1 MIRPAQRP
9 FKIVLIDDHVAV
21 RFGVTE
27 LLAKEADFEVVAA
40 FATSG
45 ELLDDTK
52 NTAIDILIVDYHLA
66 AGDMDG
72 LNLIR
77 TLRQRF
83 PDTKIL
89 VFSGQNNLA
98 AVSLI
103 MKAGAHGF
111 IGKDQALQELVGAAR
126 TLALGRTYLPPNLSM
141 ELLEL
146 NKGHWM
152 PNDARRPVAFSAIDE
167 RRSAHNNK
175 LRHYRHNSVL
185 LSDAALSNRE
195 REVLSYYLRGHSVTD
210 IAQRLDRS
218 VKTVSTQKRSAFRKL
233 GIRTDSEL
241 FTLHAQSKI
250 R

>member
-1 MIRPAQRP
+1 MIQPVQRP
-9 FKIVLIDDHVAV
+9 FKIALIDDHVAV
-21 RFGVTE
+21 RFGLTE
-27 LLAKEADFEVVAA
+27 LLAKEADFDVVAA
-40 FATSG
+40 YATSG
-45 ELLDDTK
+45 ELLGDIK
-52 NTAIDILIVDYHLA
+52 NTAIDILIVDYTLA

-72 LNLIR
+72 LNLISS
-77 TLRQRF
+77 LRQRF

-103 MKAGAHGF
+103 MKTGAHGF
-111 IGKDQALQELVGAAR
+111 IGKDQALQELVRAAR

-146 NKGHWM
+146 NKGHLM
-152 PNDARRPVAFSAIDE
+152 PNDARRHVAPNVIGE

-195 REVLSYYLRGHSVTD
+195 RQVLSYYLQGYSVTD
-210 IAQRLDRS
+210 IAQQLDRS

-241 FTLHAQSKI
+241 FKLHTQSKI